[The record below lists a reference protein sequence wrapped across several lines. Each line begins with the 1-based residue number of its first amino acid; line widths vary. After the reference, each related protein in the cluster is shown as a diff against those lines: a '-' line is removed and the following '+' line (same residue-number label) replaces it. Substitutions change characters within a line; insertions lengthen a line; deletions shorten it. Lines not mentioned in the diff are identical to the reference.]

1 MGSGFVWEG
10 RESLTEEV
18 VGRERREKRLR
29 ASGWVP
35 SGGPP
40 PCDPQRPPGS
50 QDAVGKVE
58 RGGVT
63 ATGPAQADLAGP
75 HKVLASL

>member
-1 MGSGFVWEG
+1 MGFVWEG

-18 VGRERREKRLR
+18 VGRKGRRKRLQ

-40 PCDPQRPPGS
+40 PCDLQRPPGS
-50 QDAVGKVE
+50 QGAASKVE

-63 ATGPAQADLAGP
+63 AAGPAQADLAGH

>member
-1 MGSGFVWEG
+1 MWEG

-18 VGRERREKRLR
+18 VGREGREKRLR

-40 PCDPQRPPGS
+40 PCDLQRPPGS
-50 QDAVGKVE
+50 QGAAGKVE
-58 RGGVT
+58 RVRVT
-63 ATGPAQADLAGP
+63 ATGSAQADLAGP
-75 HKVLASL
+75 HMLLASL